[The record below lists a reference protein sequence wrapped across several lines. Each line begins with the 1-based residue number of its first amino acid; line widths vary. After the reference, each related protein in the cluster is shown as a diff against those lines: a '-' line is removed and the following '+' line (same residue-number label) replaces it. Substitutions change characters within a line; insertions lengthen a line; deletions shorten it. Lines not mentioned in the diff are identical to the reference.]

1 MHNKRIQMI
10 GLLIGALALLIGS
23 VIAFAEDPAPA
34 AAEAKKPAYVGS
46 KACKTC
52 HQGDKNGKVF
62 ETWFDS
68 KHAKAMSVLDSTK
81 GETKDP
87 KCLKCHTTGHG
98 EGGFGTAGMEALDLA
113 GVGCEACHGP
123 GSEYKAMKVM
133 KDKTAAVAA
142 GLVVP
147 DEKTCV
153 KCHNSESPTFKS
165 FDFKEAYKKIEHHA
179 PKAAEGAAPAE
190 GAK

>member
-1 MHNKRIQMI
+1 MHHKKLYVII
-10 GLLIGALALLIGS
+10 LLAGALALLLGT
-23 VIAFAEDPAPA
+23 VLAFAEDAPA
-34 AAEAKKPAYVGS
+34 AKAPTYVGS

-62 ETWFDS
+62 ETWMES
-68 KHAKAMSVLDSTK
+68 KHAKALSALDSTK
-81 GETKDP
+81 GETKDA
-87 KCLKCHTTGHG
+87 KCLKCHTTGANS
-98 EGGFGTAGMEALDLA
+98 GGYGTAGMEAMDLA

-123 GSEYKAMKVM
+123 GSEYKSMKVM
-133 KDKTAAVAA
+133 KDKAAAKAA
-142 GLVVP
+142 GLVIP

-165 FDFKEAYKKIEHHA
+165 FSYAEMYKKIEHHV
-179 PKAAEGAAPAE
+179 PKATEGAAPAE